1 MKKGKTITELA
12 AEIQRQAETKKD
24 FLVKTEGIKVRPAL
38 GVAGEVQRIRMDFGD
53 QRLNIGDTAHAQI
66 GTHLGIPKAY
76 YDKMLTEA
84 PELLGVNIN
93 AWFQKYPSR
102 QMVRTLDGKA
112 RAFLSDKY
120 RPMDN
125 LELAEAVLPV
135 LGELGVEVISAE
147 ITEKRLYIKAIDKA
161 VSREIPNAAR
171 LGEGHEFVKLREL
184 HPSICISNSE
194 IGHGSLSVQG
204 GTFDQFCTNLSYFAE
219 RSTKK
224 YHVGQRHGEFAEDQ
238 VFAMLSDKTRQLND
252 AALWSTIRDVVRG
265 AFDVARF
272 DALVGK
278 ITGTQEQKLTGD
290 IPKVV
295 ELAAARW
302 GFNDGERKSVLD
314 HLIHGGDLTRFGLY
328 NAVTRTAEDLA
339 DYDRATEFERFGG
352 QLIELPASEWR
363 QLAEAA

>member
-1 MKKGKTITELA
+1 MKKGKTIVELA
-12 AEIQRQAETKKD
+12 AEIQRQSESKKD
-24 FLVKTEGIKVRPAL
+24 FLVRTEAVKVRPAL
-38 GVAGEVQRIRMDFGD
+38 GVAGDVTKIRMDFGD
-53 QRLNIGDTAHAQI
+53 QRLQIGDTAHSQI
-66 GTHLGIPKAY
+66 GTHLGIPKVY
-76 YDKMLTEA
+76 YDKMLKEA

-112 RAFLSDKY
+112 RAFLSDRY

-125 LELAEAVLPV
+125 QELAEAVLPV
-135 LGELGVEVISAE
+135 LGDLDCEVISAE
-147 ITEKRLYIKAIDKA
+147 ITEKRLYIKAVDKS
-161 VSREIPNAAR
+161 VTREIPNTAR
-171 LGEGHEFVKLREL
+171 MGEGHQFVKLRAL
-184 HPSICISNSE
+184 HPTICISNSE
-194 IGHGSLSVQG
+194 IGHDSLSVQA
-204 GTFDQFCTNLSYFAE
+204 GTFDEFCTNLSYFAE

-238 VFAMLSDKTRQLND
+238 VFAMLSDQTRQLND

-278 ITGTQEQKLTGD
+278 ITGTQNQKLTGD

-295 ELAAARW
+295 EMAAVRW
-302 GFNDGERKSVLD
+302 GFNDTERKSVLD
-314 HLIHGGDLTRFGLY
+314 HLIHGGDLTRYGLY

-339 DYDRATEFERFGG
+339 DYDRATEFERMGG
-352 QLIELPASEWR
+352 QIIELPANDWR